1 MIIATEYN
9 PFTGVEITY
18 ERDSM
23 TGKLNIYQ
31 RQRCDE
37 VIDAATRLRNEGPK
51 PLASGR
57 TVAMIPPILALEVA
71 QKAGIRN
78 FYQMPAKERMAFL
91 KRNIVNN
98 RDYYR
103 LRTTE
108 GHV

>member
-37 VIDAATRLRNEGPK
+37 VIDAATRLRNEGPR
-51 PLASGR
+51 PMASGR
-57 TVAMIPPILALEVA
+57 TVAMIPPLLAQQVA
-71 QKAGIRN
+71 QEAGINLYRV
-78 FYQMPAKERMAFL
+78 PSKERIEFL